1 MNKTETYMTNKR
13 RILIVDDEPGI
24 TQLLRLNLEKTGHYT
39 VRTEN
44 EADRVLS
51 AATEF
56 KPDLMILDVMM
67 PGMSGGELAGK
78 LRNTR
83 TFKTLPIV
91 FLTAAVK
98 QHEVD
103 ARDGVIG
110 GFPYIA
116 KPLNVK
122 GVIEIIQKNLPDEVA
137 A

>member
-1 MNKTETYMTNKR
+1 MAKK

-24 TQLLRLNLEKTGHYT
+24 TNLLRLNLEKSGHYI
-39 VRTEN
+39 VRAEN
-44 EADRVLS
+44 DAERVLS
-51 AATEF
+51 AAIEF
-56 KPDLMILDVMM
+56 KPDLLMLDVMM

-78 LRNTR
+78 LRNTNA
-83 TFKTLPIV
+83 FKKLPIV

-122 GVIEIIQKNLPDEVA
+122 GVMEIIQKNLPDTAQV
-137 A
+137 

>member
-1 MNKTETYMTNKR
+1 MNKR

-44 EADRVLS
+44 EADKAIS

-56 KPDLMILDVMM
+56 KPDLLMLDVMM
-67 PGMSGGELAGK
+67 PGMSGGEVAGK

-83 TFKTLPIV
+83 AFKKLPIV

-122 GVIEIIQKNLPDEVA
+122 GVIEIIQKNLPEEVA

>member
-1 MNKTETYMTNKR
+1 MNKK

-24 TQLLRLNLEKTGHYT
+24 TNLLRLNLEKSGHYT

-44 EADRVLS
+44 DAERVLS
-51 AATEF
+51 AAVEF
-56 KPDLMILDVMM
+56 KPDLMMLDVMM

-78 LRNTR
+78 LRNTNA
-83 TFKTLPIV
+83 FKKLPIV

-122 GVIEIIQKNLPDEVA
+122 GVMEIIEKNLPDTA
-137 A
+137 QA

>member
-1 MNKTETYMTNKR
+1 MTNKR

>member
-1 MNKTETYMTNKR
+1 MNKK
-13 RILIVDDEPGI
+13 RILIVDDEASI
-24 TQLLRLNLEKTGHYT
+24 TNLLRLNLEKSGQYT

-44 EADRVLS
+44 AAERVLV
-51 AATEF
+51 AAVEF
-56 KPDLMILDVMM
+56 KPDLMMLDVMM

-78 LRNTR
+78 LRSTNA
-83 TFKTLPIV
+83 FKKTPIV

-122 GVIEIIQKNLPDEVA
+122 GVMEIIQKNLPETTGA
-137 A
+137 

>member
-1 MNKTETYMTNKR
+1 MNKK

-24 TQLLRLNLEKTGHYT
+24 TQLLRLNLEKNGNYT

-44 EADRVLS
+44 EADKVLS
-51 AATEF
+51 TAIEF
-56 KPDLMILDVMM
+56 RPDLLMLDVMM

-83 TFKTLPIV
+83 AFKALPIV

-98 QHEVD
+98 QEEVD

-122 GVIEIIQKNLPDEVA
+122 GVIEIIQKNLPETAVA
-137 A
+137 LA

>member
-1 MNKTETYMTNKR
+1 MNKK

-24 TQLLRLNLEKTGHYT
+24 TNLLRLNLEKSGHYT

-44 EADRVLS
+44 DAERVLS
-51 AATEF
+51 AAVEF
-56 KPDLMILDVMM
+56 KPDLMMLDVMM

-78 LRNTR
+78 LRNTNA
-83 TFKTLPIV
+83 FKKLPIV

-122 GVIEIIQKNLPDEVA
+122 GVMDIIQKNLPNTVA
-137 A
+137 E

>member
-1 MNKTETYMTNKR
+1 MNKK

-24 TQLLRLNLEKTGHYT
+24 TQLLRLNLEKSGQYT

-44 EADRVLS
+44 HAEHVLS
-51 AATEF
+51 AAIEF
-56 KPDLMILDVMM
+56 KPDLMMLDVMM
-67 PGMSGGELAGK
+67 PGMSGGELAGR

-91 FLTAAVK
+91 FLTAAVR
-98 QHEVD
+98 QEEVD

-116 KPLNVK
+116 KPLNVR
-122 GVIEIIQKNLPDEVA
+122 GVMEIIQKNLPDDIA

>member
-1 MNKTETYMTNKR
+1 MNKK

-39 VRTEN
+39 VRAEN
-44 EADRVLS
+44 DAEKVLS
-51 AATEF
+51 AAIEF
-56 KPDLMILDVMM
+56 KPDILMLDVMM
-67 PGMSGGELAGK
+67 PGMSGGEVAGK

-83 TFKTLPIV
+83 AFKTLPIV

-122 GVIEIIQKNLPDEVA
+122 AVIEIIQKNLPDEVA
-137 A
+137 V

>member
-1 MNKTETYMTNKR
+1 MNKK

-24 TQLLRLNLEKTGHYT
+24 TQLLRLNLEKSGHYT

-44 EADRVLS
+44 DAERVLG
-51 AATEF
+51 AALEF
-56 KPDLMILDVMM
+56 KPDLMMLDVMM

-83 TFKTLPIV
+83 AFKTLPIV
-91 FLTAAVK
+91 FLTAAVR
-98 QHEVD
+98 QEEVD

-122 GVIEIIQKNLPDEVA
+122 GVMDIIQKNLPDEVA

>member
-1 MNKTETYMTNKR
+1 MNKK

-24 TQLLRLNLEKTGHYT
+24 TQLLRLNLEKTGNYT
-39 VRTEN
+39 VRAEN
-44 EADRVLS
+44 DAEKVLG
-51 AATEF
+51 AAIEF
-56 KPDLMILDVMM
+56 KPDLLMLDVMM

-122 GVIEIIQKNLPDEVA
+122 GVIEIIQKNLPDTA
-137 A
+137 AA

>member
-1 MNKTETYMTNKR
+1 MAKK

-24 TQLLRLNLEKTGHYT
+24 TNLLRLNLEKSGHYI
-39 VRTEN
+39 VRAEN
-44 EADRVLS
+44 DAERVLS
-51 AATEF
+51 AAIEF
-56 KPDLMILDVMM
+56 KPDLLMLDVMM

-78 LRNTR
+78 LRNTNA
-83 TFKTLPIV
+83 FKKLPIV

-122 GVIEIIQKNLPDEVA
+122 GVIEIIQKNLPEAVA
-137 A
+137 E

>member
-1 MNKTETYMTNKR
+1 MNKK

-24 TQLLRLNLEKTGHYT
+24 TQLLRLNLEKTGNFT
-39 VRTEN
+39 VRAEN
-44 EADRVLS
+44 DADKVLS
-51 AATEF
+51 AAIEF
-56 KPDLMILDVMM
+56 KPDLLMLDVMM
-67 PGMSGGELAGK
+67 PGKSGGEVAGQ

-83 TFKTLPIV
+83 AFKSLPIV

-98 QHEVD
+98 QNEVD

-122 GVIEIIQKNLPDEVA
+122 GVIEIIQKNLPETA
-137 A
+137 AA

>member
-1 MNKTETYMTNKR
+1 MNKK

-24 TQLLRLNLEKTGHYT
+24 TQLLRLNLEKTGDYT
-39 VRTEN
+39 VRAEN
-44 EADRVLS
+44 DAEKVLG
-51 AATEF
+51 AAIEF
-56 KPDLMILDVMM
+56 KPDLLMLDVMM

-98 QHEVD
+98 QQEVD

-122 GVIEIIQKNLPDEVA
+122 GVIEIIQKNLPENA
-137 A
+137 TS

>member
-1 MNKTETYMTNKR
+1 MNKK

-39 VRTEN
+39 VRAEN
-44 EADRVLS
+44 DSEKVLS
-51 AATEF
+51 AAIEF
-56 KPDLMILDVMM
+56 KPDLLMLDVMM
-67 PGMSGGELAGK
+67 PGMSGGEVAGK

-83 TFKTLPIV
+83 AFKTLPIV

-122 GVIEIIQKNLPDEVA
+122 GVIEIIQKNLPDEVST
-137 A
+137 

>member
-1 MNKTETYMTNKR
+1 MAKK

-24 TQLLRLNLEKTGHYT
+24 TNLLRLNLEKSGHYI
-39 VRTEN
+39 VRAEN
-44 EADRVLS
+44 DAERVLS
-51 AATEF
+51 AAIEF
-56 KPDLMILDVMM
+56 KPDLLMLDVMM

-78 LRNTR
+78 LRNTNAFR
-83 TFKTLPIV
+83 KLPIV

-122 GVIEIIQKNLPDEVA
+122 GVMEIIQKNLPDTAQV
-137 A
+137 

>member
-1 MNKTETYMTNKR
+1 MNKK

-24 TQLLRLNLEKTGHYT
+24 TQLLRLNLEKTGNYT
-39 VRTEN
+39 VRAEN
-44 EADRVLS
+44 DAEKVLG
-51 AATEF
+51 AAIEF
-56 KPDLMILDVMM
+56 KPDLLMLDVMM

-122 GVIEIIQKNLPDEVA
+122 GVIEIIQKNLPETA
-137 A
+137 AAA

>member
-44 EADRVLS
+44 ESERVLN

-56 KPDLMILDVMM
+56 KPDLLMLDVMM

-83 TFKTLPIV
+83 AFKTLPIV

-122 GVIEIIQKNLPDEVA
+122 GVIEIIQKNLPEVVGA
-137 A
+137 

>member
-1 MNKTETYMTNKR
+1 MNKK

-24 TQLLRLNLEKTGHYT
+24 TQLLRLNLEKTGNYT
-39 VRTEN
+39 VRAEN
-44 EADRVLS
+44 DAEKVLG
-51 AATEF
+51 AAIEF
-56 KPDLMILDVMM
+56 KPDLLMLDVMM

-122 GVIEIIQKNLPDEVA
+122 GVIEIIQKNLPETTTV
-137 A
+137 

>member
-1 MNKTETYMTNKR
+1 MNKR

-44 EADRVLS
+44 EAERVLG

-56 KPDLMILDVMM
+56 KPDLLMLDVMM

-83 TFKTLPIV
+83 AFKTLPIV

-103 ARDGVIG
+103 ARDGIIG

-122 GVIEIIQKNLPDEVA
+122 GVIEIIQKNLPEAVA

>member
-1 MNKTETYMTNKR
+1 MNKK

-39 VRTEN
+39 VRAEN
-44 EADRVLS
+44 DAEKVLS
-51 AATEF
+51 AAIEF
-56 KPDLMILDVMM
+56 KPDILMLDVMM
-67 PGMSGGELAGK
+67 PGMSGGEVAGK

-83 TFKTLPIV
+83 AFKTLPIV

-116 KPLNVK
+116 KPLNVN

-137 A
+137 V

>member
-1 MNKTETYMTNKR
+1 MNKK

-24 TQLLRLNLEKTGHYT
+24 TNLLRLNLEKSGQYI
-39 VRTEN
+39 VRAEN
-44 EADRVLS
+44 DAERVVS
-51 AATEF
+51 AAIEF
-56 KPDLMILDVMM
+56 KPDLMMLDVMM

-78 LRNTR
+78 LRSTNA
-83 TFKTLPIV
+83 FKKLPIV

-103 ARDGVIG
+103 ARDGIIG

-122 GVIEIIQKNLPDEVA
+122 GVMEIIQKNLPDAVVG
-137 A
+137 

>member
-1 MNKTETYMTNKR
+1 MIKK

-24 TQLLRLNLEKTGHYT
+24 TQLLRLNLEKSGRYT

-44 EADRVLS
+44 DAERVL
-51 AATEF
+51 AALVEF
-56 KPDLMILDVMM
+56 KPELIMLDVMM
-67 PGMSGGELAGK
+67 PGMDGGTLAEK
-78 LRNTR
+78 IRATR
-83 TFKTLPIV
+83 AYRQTPII
-91 FLTAAVK
+91 FLTAAVR
-98 QHEVD
+98 QEELD

-122 GVIEIIQKNLPDEVA
+122 GVMGIIERHLPSEAVA

>member
-1 MNKTETYMTNKR
+1 MNKK

-24 TQLLRLNLEKTGHYT
+24 TQLLRLNLEKSGHYT

-44 EADRVLS
+44 DAERVLG
-51 AATEF
+51 AALEF
-56 KPDLMILDVMM
+56 KPDLMMLDVMM

-83 TFKTLPIV
+83 AFKTLPIV
-91 FLTAAVK
+91 FLTAAVR
-98 QHEVD
+98 QEEVD

-122 GVIEIIQKNLPDEVA
+122 GVMDIIQKNLPDEIA